1 MASGT
6 VVLTPSRP
14 WTGVVGLGSVFGKTL
29 RDSRRAAL
37 IVGGIAGLFMVG
49 TGVPF
54 GRAPEFSTIELR
66 HQFTQAIL
74 SLPVALRGLL
84 GEPIDIEHMGGFL
97 SFRVGNSLP
106 SIFGLW
112 SVIALSGTL
121 AGEAGKG
128 SLDLLLSTPQ
138 SRVSVALQ
146 KLGGHVVAL
155 AFAMMIFAGLTFM
168 VGQVFALLP
177 GDEIPLSAAL
187 GQGVLLGLLMLASGS
202 IAFAAA
208 PFVGRNRALA
218 FGLISLFGGTLINAY
233 ASLSPLIESLR
244 PLSFDALTAHHRPLA
259 GVTDWPSV
267 AVLAAITLVFLA
279 IGVLGFVR
287 RDLGEASALRWLRL
301 PSLPA
306 GIGDAVRRQLA
317 DRTAE
322 ALAWGVGIGIYA
334 ALVVAS
340 AKAFA
345 ESIGKLPQIVAL
357 VHVIYPHIDFG
368 QPSGIL
374 QLTFFG
380 FGSLMLGL
388 SGAHFLSGWAA
399 DEGRG
404 RLAVVMSAPISR
416 VRWMLSSGAGVLG
429 AVAIATL
436 TLAVFVGV
444 AVWTQAG
451 ALADPVAGTAIIG
464 LAAAGFTG
472 IGLAV
477 GGVVRSSLAAPAAGF
492 AAIATFVLDTLGA
505 ALKLPDPVLQLSI
518 FKHLG
523 QPMAGVYDAA
533 GIVAALVLA
542 IGGLLVGAWGLQRR
556 DLDR

>member
-1 MASGT
+1 MATGT
-6 VVLTPSRP
+6 TILTPSRP
-14 WTGVVGLGSVFGKTL
+14 WSGVIGLGSIFGKTL

-37 IVGGIAGLFMVG
+37 VVGGIAGLFMLG
-49 TGVPF
+49 TGAPF

-66 HQFTQAIL
+66 HQFTQGIL
-74 SLPVALRGLL
+74 SLPIALRGLL
-84 GEPIDIEHMGGFL
+84 GDPIDIEHLGGFL
-97 SFRVGNSLP
+97 SWRVANSLP
-106 SIFGLW
+106 AIFGLW

-121 AGEAGKG
+121 AGEAGRG

-138 SRVSVALQ
+138 SRASVAVQ
-146 KLGGHVVAL
+146 KLAGHIVAMAL
-155 AFAMMIFAGLTFM
+155 AMLLFAGLTFL
-168 VGQVFALLP
+168 VGQAFALLP

-187 GQGVLLGLLMLASGS
+187 SQAVLFGSLMLASGS
-202 IAFAAA
+202 IAFAAG

-218 FGLISLFGGTLINAY
+218 FGLISLFGSTLINGY
-233 ASLSPLIESLR
+233 ASLSPLISSLR
-244 PLSFDALTAHHRPLA
+244 PLSFEALTAHHRPLA
-259 GVTDWPSV
+259 GITDWPSV
-267 AVLAAITLVFLA
+267 ATLAGITLVFLA

-287 RDLGEASALRWLRL
+287 RDLGQASVLRWLRF

-334 ALVVAS
+334 GLVVAS

-345 ESIGKLPQIVAL
+345 ESLGQLPQIVNL
-357 VHVIYPHIDFG
+357 VRIVYPHIDFA

-374 QLTFFG
+374 QLTFFA
-380 FGSLMLGL
+380 FGSLMLSL

-416 VRWMLSSGAGVLG
+416 VRWMLSSGAGVLC
-429 AVAIATL
+429 AVALATL
-436 TLAVFVGV
+436 TLAAIVAF

-451 ALADPVAGTAIIG
+451 KLADPVAGTLILG

-472 IGLAV
+472 VGLAV
-477 GGVVRSSLAAPAAGF
+477 GGLVRSSLAAPATGF
-492 AAIATFVLDTLGA
+492 MAIATFLLDTLGT
-505 ALKLPDPVLQLSI
+505 ALKLPDPILQLSI

-523 QPMAGVYDAA
+523 QPMAGLYEAEGIAA
-533 GIVAALVLA
+533 SLVLA
-542 IGGLLVGAWGLQRR
+542 VGGLLLGAWGLQHR

>member
-1 MASGT
+1 MATGT
-6 VVLTPSRP
+6 TILTPSRP
-14 WTGVVGLGSVFGKTL
+14 WSGVIGLGSIFGKTL

-37 IVGGIAGLFMVG
+37 VVGGIAGLFMLG
-49 TGVPF
+49 TGAPF
-54 GRAPEFSTIELR
+54 GRAPEFSTLELR
-66 HQFTQAIL
+66 HQFTQGIL
-74 SLPVALRGLL
+74 SLPIALRGLL
-84 GEPIDIEHMGGFL
+84 GDPIDIEHLGGFL
-97 SFRVGNSLP
+97 SWRVANSLP
-106 SIFGLW
+106 AIFGLW

-121 AGEAGKG
+121 AGEAGRG

-138 SRVSVALQ
+138 SRASVAVQ
-146 KLGGHVVAL
+146 KLAGHIVAMAL
-155 AFAMMIFAGLTFM
+155 AMLLFAGLTFL
-168 VGQVFALLP
+168 VGQAFALLP

-187 GQGVLLGLLMLASGS
+187 SQAVLFGSLMLASGS
-202 IAFAAA
+202 IAFAAG

-218 FGLISLFGGTLINAY
+218 FGLISLFGSTLINGY
-233 ASLSPLIESLR
+233 ASLSPLISSLR
-244 PLSFDALTAHHRPLA
+244 PLSFEALTAHHRPLA
-259 GVTDWPSV
+259 GITDWPSV
-267 AVLAAITLVFLA
+267 ATLAGITLVFLA

-287 RDLGEASALRWLRL
+287 RDLGQASVLRWLRF

-334 ALVVAS
+334 GLVVAS

-345 ESIGKLPQIVAL
+345 ESLGQLPQIVNL
-357 VHVIYPHIDFG
+357 VRIVYPHIDFA

-374 QLTFFG
+374 QLTFFA
-380 FGSLMLGL
+380 FGSLMLSL

-416 VRWMLSSGAGVLG
+416 VRWMLSSGAGVLC
-429 AVAIATL
+429 AVALATL
-436 TLAVFVGV
+436 TLAVIVAF

-451 ALADPVAGTAIIG
+451 KLADPVAGTLILG

-472 IGLAV
+472 VGLAV
-477 GGVVRSSLAAPAAGF
+477 GGLVRSSLAAPATGF
-492 AAIATFVLDTLGA
+492 MAIATFLLDTLGT
-505 ALKLPDPVLQLSI
+505 ALKLPDPILQLSI

-523 QPMAGVYDAA
+523 QPMAGLYEAE
-533 GIVAALVLA
+533 GIVASLILA
-542 IGGLLVGAWGLQRR
+542 VGGLLLGAWGLQRR

>member
-1 MASGT
+1 MATGT
-6 VVLTPSRP
+6 TILTPSRP
-14 WTGVVGLGSVFGKTL
+14 WSGVIGLGSIFGKTL

-37 IVGGIAGLFMVG
+37 VVGGIAGLFMLG
-49 TGVPF
+49 TGAPF

-66 HQFTQAIL
+66 HQFTQGIL
-74 SLPVALRGLL
+74 SLPIALRGLL
-84 GEPIDIEHMGGFL
+84 GDPIDIEHLGGFL
-97 SFRVGNSLP
+97 SWRVANSLP
-106 SIFGLW
+106 AIFGLW

-121 AGEAGKG
+121 AGEAGRG

-138 SRVSVALQ
+138 SRASVAVQ
-146 KLGGHVVAL
+146 KLAGHIVAVAL
-155 AFAMMIFAGLTFM
+155 AMLLFAGLTFL
-168 VGQVFALLP
+168 VGQAFALLP

-187 GQGVLLGLLMLASGS
+187 SQAVLFGSLMLASGS
-202 IAFAAA
+202 IAFAAG

-218 FGLISLFGGTLINAY
+218 FGLISLFGSTLINGY
-233 ASLSPLIESLR
+233 ASLSPLISSLR
-244 PLSFDALTAHHRPLA
+244 PLSFEALTAHHRPLA
-259 GVTDWPSV
+259 GITDWPSV
-267 AVLAAITLVFLA
+267 ATLAGITLVFLA

-287 RDLGEASALRWLRL
+287 RDLGQASVLRWLRF

-334 ALVVAS
+334 GLVVAS

-345 ESIGKLPQIVAL
+345 ESLGQLPQIVNL
-357 VHVIYPHIDFG
+357 VRIVYPHIDFA

-374 QLTFFG
+374 QLTFFA
-380 FGSLMLGL
+380 FGSLMLSL

-416 VRWMLSSGAGVLG
+416 VRWMLSSGAGVLC
-429 AVAIATL
+429 AVALATL
-436 TLAVFVGV
+436 TLAVIVAF

-451 ALADPVAGTAIIG
+451 KLADPVAGTLILG

-472 IGLAV
+472 VGLAV
-477 GGVVRSSLAAPAAGF
+477 GGLVRSSLAAPATGF
-492 AAIATFVLDTLGA
+492 MAIATFLLDTLGT
-505 ALKLPDPVLQLSI
+505 ALKLPDPILQLSI

-523 QPMAGVYDAA
+523 QPMAGLYEAEGIAA
-533 GIVAALVLA
+533 SLVLA
-542 IGGLLVGAWGLQRR
+542 VGGLLLGAWGLQRR